1 MMNRIKSYA
10 LVHKP
15 EFIMTMI
22 VLLVMTLGAVV
33 GYGIGRV
40 ECDRSM
46 STLQDWH
53 VHELKRMQAGHNYTI
68 DKLTSRIASLARTI
82 EEGTDND

>member
-1 MMNRIKSYA
+1 MRNRIKSYA

-22 VLLVMTLGAVV
+22 VLLVMTLGAAV

-46 STLQDWH
+46 STLRGWH
-53 VHELKRMQAGHNYTI
+53 ASELKRMQNSHNYTI
-68 DKLTSRIASLARTI
+68 DKLTSRITSLAGTI
-82 EEGTDND
+82 EEGANND